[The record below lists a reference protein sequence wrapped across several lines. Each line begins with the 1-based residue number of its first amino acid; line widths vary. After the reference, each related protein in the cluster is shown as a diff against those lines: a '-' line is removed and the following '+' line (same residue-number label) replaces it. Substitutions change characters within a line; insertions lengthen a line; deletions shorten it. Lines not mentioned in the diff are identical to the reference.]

1 MQYNKETSIGYAL
14 TTTLNILRKKF
25 NSDIKKYNITSEQ
38 YGVMKLIEK
47 EKLTPTNLANLLN
60 RDKATITRII
70 NSLEKKGLI
79 KKELINKKS
88 FFVKLNKNGKNI
100 LQKAEKVAINYHNFI
115 VEKIGEDEI
124 EKMLKT
130 LADIRKILKGKEW
143 KNFYYL

>member
-1 MQYNKETSIGYAL
+1 MKYDKETSLGYAL

-88 FFVKLNKNGKNI
+88 FFIKLNNNGKDI

-115 VEKIGEDEI
+115 IEKIGEDEI
-124 EKMLKT
+124 EKMLET
-130 LADIRKILKGKEW
+130 LTNIREILKGK
-143 KNFYYL
+143 K

>member
-1 MQYNKETSIGYAL
+1 MKYDKETSIGYAL

-47 EKLTPTNLANLLN
+47 EKLTPTNIANLLN

-70 NSLEKKGLI
+70 NSLEKKGLVS
-79 KKELINKKS
+79 KELINKKS
-88 FFVKLNKNGKNI
+88 FFIKLNKNGKEI
-100 LQKAEKVAINYHNFI
+100 LQKTEKIAINYHNFI

-124 EKMLKT
+124 ERMLKT
-130 LADIRKILKGKEW
+130 LANIRKILKGKE
-143 KNFYYL
+143 